1 MKILVTGHNGYI
13 GAVLVELLQGAGHE
27 VVGLDTYWF
36 SDCHHGP
43 APADPPR
50 ALRMDLR
57 DVTAQDLEGFGA
69 VMHLAALSNDPLGD
83 LSPEYTFDINLRAS
97 VQLAEAAKTAGV
109 PRFIFS
115 SSCSL
120 YGAPGTDE
128 LVDETAAFGPI
139 TPYGVSKIKVEQEV
153 AALADDDFSPT
164 YLRNTTAYGWSP
176 QLRGDIVVNN
186 LVAYAFTTGEVLIK
200 SDGTPWRPLVHVEDI
215 ARAFLAVAEAP
226 RAMIHNQAFNV
237 GRTDENYQI
246 SAVAALV
253 AQVVPNSRVVYAPGG
268 EPDTRSYRVDFSK
281 IAGALPEAQPQ
292 WTVLQGIEELYE
304 AYQRYGLT
312 LDEFENRY
320 LRIRHLRRLLA
331 DGRLTPSLRWRST
344 EDTTRAG
351 NQDG

>member
-13 GAVLVELLQGAGHE
+13 GAVLVPLLHEAGHE

-36 SDCHHGP
+36 SECHHGP
-43 APADPPR
+43 APADPP
-50 ALRMDLR
+50 ALHMDLR
-57 DVTAQDLEGFGA
+57 DVTSEDLKGFDA

-83 LSPEYTFDINLRAS
+83 LNPEYTFDINLHAS
-97 VQLAEAAKTAGV
+97 VRLAKAAKSARV

-139 TPYGVSKIKVEQEV
+139 TPYGLSKIKVEQEV
-153 AALADDDFSPT
+153 AALADDDLSPT

-186 LVAYAFTTGEVLIK
+186 LVAYAFTTSEVLIK
-200 SDGTPWRPLVHVEDI
+200 SDGTPWRPLVHVGDI
-215 ARAFLAVAEAP
+215 ARAFLATAEAP
-226 RAMIHNQAFNV
+226 REVVHNQAFNV

-246 SAVAALV
+246 STVAELV
-253 AQVVPNSRVVYAPGG
+253 TQVVPDSHVVYAPGG
-268 EPDTRSYRVDFSK
+268 EPDSRSYRVDFSK
-281 IAGALPEAQPQ
+281 LASALPDAQPQ
-292 WTVLQGIEELYE
+292 RTVLQGIEELYE
-304 AYQRYGLT
+304 AYRRYGLT
-312 LDEFENRY
+312 LDEFESRF

-331 DGRLTPSLRWRST
+331 DRRLTPDLRWQPIG
-344 EDTTRAG
+344 DTAPIG
-351 NQDG
+351 GPHE

>member
-13 GAVLVELLQGAGHE
+13 GAVLVQLLQGAGHE

-43 APADPPR
+43 APADPP

-57 DVTAQDLEGFGA
+57 DVTAQDLEGFDA

-83 LSPEYTFDINLRAS
+83 LSPEYTFDINLHAS
-97 VQLAEAAKTAGV
+97 VQLAEAAKAAGV

-139 TPYGVSKIKVEQEV
+139 TPYGVSKIKVEQQV

-200 SDGTPWRPLVHVEDI
+200 SDGSPWRPLVHVEDI

-226 RAMIHNQAFNV
+226 RAVIHNQAFNV

-246 SAVAALV
+246 SAVADLV

-281 IAGALPEAQPQ
+281 IADALPDARPR

-304 AYQRYGLT
+304 AYQKYGLT

-331 DGRLTPSLRWRST
+331 DGRLTPSLRWRSAEHT
-344 EDTTRAG
+344 AQVG
-351 NQDG
+351 SQDA